1 MRAARSVSACL
12 LIALLWPGSSLAQD
26 IDVLI
31 YSDQPGGGSLLA
43 ADYDFSEPNAIFL
56 SFCFGGSCLY
66 TTTDPGFRT
75 PDEDRPG
82 ESLYAVSAGTDVFL
96 EIVAIDPAVS
106 LQVAGVVIDTPGEA
120 AELGTAQG
128 VHIHPL
134 LQAVVD
140 EGETGV
146 YPVSFKLTGAG
157 YSESATYELLLSNEP
172 APTPSPSP
180 SPTPTSSPTPSPS
193 PTPPRVDAYLLYK
206 VKPSKLASDS
216 ENHKFPKSFNVQ
228 LDDVLLLNDPEG
240 EHPDDPENYNVKS
253 AGGLLNPAM
262 VNGDAV
268 AVPDV
273 HYLRYAV
280 KESKQGVGAVD
291 SKGKFPKAVKAPRR
305 LFEIEN
311 RFGSI
316 FVEAGKTSA
325 LLLPAGSSSVAP
337 APSVGDHT
345 HYLCYKTKVA
355 QIPSDQSPDSGSGK
369 GSFRK
374 DLQVFAKDAF
384 DDCAPSPEG
393 GTPFPGTAVEGA
405 CLLDLKA
412 PRLLCSPVEKS
423 AVNSPRVTSAVLEES
438 VPSNVSEALLCYG
451 TKIASKVRGAEA
463 AALSGL
469 ALKETLSQAKH
480 APRGEKTGT
489 AVQAAP
495 SNMFPSPNAVDT
507 KALELLCLPSA
518 VLSLANLE

>member
-193 PTPPRVDAYLLYK
+193 PTP
-206 VKPSKLASDS
+206 
-216 ENHKFPKSFNVQ
+216 
-228 LDDVLLLNDPEG
+228 
-240 EHPDDPENYNVKS
+240 
-253 AGGLLNPAM
+253 M
-262 VNGDAV
+262 
-268 AVPDV
+268 
-273 HYLRYAV
+273 
-280 KESKQGVGAVD
+280 
-291 SKGKFPKAVKAPRR
+291 R
-305 LFEIEN
+305 LMN
-311 RFGSI
+311 SSRTGSQ
-316 FVEAGKTSA
+316 
-325 LLLPAGSSSVAP
+325 PAGMTVMPRS
-337 APSVGDHT
+337 PSCCALINAATRWACTSTPGISASFCSE
-345 HYLCYKTKVA
+345 LNRE
-355 QIPSDQSPDSGSGK
+355 K
-369 GSFRK
+369 G
-374 DLQVFAKDAF
+374 V
-384 DDCAPSPEG
+384 
-393 GTPFPGTAVEGA
+393 
-405 CLLDLKA
+405 
-412 PRLLCSPVEKS
+412 
-423 AVNSPRVTSAVLEES
+423 
-438 VPSNVSEALLCYG
+438 
-451 TKIASKVRGAEA
+451 
-463 AALSGL
+463 
-469 ALKETLSQAKH
+469 
-480 APRGEKTGT
+480 
-489 AVQAAP
+489 
-495 SNMFPSPNAVDT
+495 
-507 KALELLCLPSA
+507 
-518 VLSLANLE
+518 